1 MYQQQLQNFT
11 NENYTPDVTNY
22 IQYPDPSQNEPFN
35 RATFPSDKPIIGKH
49 IFAVDS
55 RQRDYEVYPHANNYS
70 LPIPDKYRNV
80 TGIELKAAMLP
91 RTEYNVN
98 SCNKYLDFSVGDYI
112 ATITVKNPSK
122 LIRDNN
128 GEGQFVKQLD
138 GSEVWEGKPAHGI
151 KSLEIDKPIIEVGTP
166 ATASVEIVDGY
177 ITNYQLNSNIH
188 ITNGGVGYSHSK
200 LPSVSIPGTN
210 YTKEDFIVTVGKLY
224 NAELREGQYV
234 IGGNPEMGVRG
245 IGATSDESQQSWV
258 PLNLVAEIENAMSY
272 AILTQNLD
280 AVPHIP
286 PGLAAGTPETYCY
299 ARKAWADYPTSSG
312 STFIEWEKTDYPLLF
327 TARIM
332 SQYPSVD
339 TYYGP
344 PMGPLTA
351 ADRTNVHQ
359 CETNSCRYNRL
370 YITNV
375 LIFRT
380 TGGHHPGEPL
390 GDSPFNYT
398 VLKVDNIPGGD
409 QIVYCNLNDALTP
422 MGAGRQLVDW
432 RQLKSDPHAHW
443 EFLFASGE
451 NQIINCGELLGFN
464 KKNYYH
470 AVIVPQMH
478 PENPLTESSTDPI
491 QITHFETTVLSHEQT
506 TLIPKGITY
515 SSENDYYL
523 IGDPEYIVLSFRS
536 NTGGNSFDVLN
547 DRVDSNTNSN
557 INGVFAC
564 LIFDA
569 TQPAVLEAI
578 SAGHTAVY

>member
-112 ATITVKNPSK
+112 ATITVKNPGK
-122 LIRDNN
+122 QIRHNN
-128 GEGQFVKQLD
+128 NSGKGKFVYQLD
-138 GSEVWEGKPAHGI
+138 GSEVWEGAAYNDTVQ
-151 KSLEIDKPIIEVGTP
+151 LQIDEPIIGPGTP
-166 ATASVEIVDGY
+166 ATASVDIVDGY

-245 IGATSDESQQSWV
+245 IAATSDESRQSWV

-280 AVPHIP
+280 AVPVHIP
-286 PGLAAGTPETYCY
+286 PGLALRVPPETYCY
-299 ARKAWADYPTSSG
+299 ARKAWADYPT
-312 STFIEWEKTDYPLLF
+312 TTPVTLLQTTDYPLLF

-351 ADRTNVHQ
+351 ADRTNVNQ
-359 CETNSCRYNRL
+359 CETNSCRFNRL
-370 YITNV
+370 YVTNV
-375 LIFRT
+375 LIFRN
-380 TGGHHPGEPL
+380 TGTHIFSP
-390 GDSPFNYT
+390 GDSFT
-398 VLKVDNIPGGD
+398 D
-409 QIVYCNLNDALTP
+409 
-422 MGAGRQLVDW
+422 
-432 RQLKSDPHAHW
+432 SSSHAQ
-443 EFLFASGE
+443 A
-451 NQIINCGELLGFN
+451 
-464 KKNYYH
+464 
-470 AVIVPQMH
+470 
-478 PENPLTESSTDPI
+478 I
-491 QITHFETTVLSHEQT
+491 Q
-506 TLIPKGITY
+506 Y
-515 SSENDYYL
+515 
-523 IGDPEYIVLSFRS
+523 
-536 NTGGNSFDVLN
+536 
-547 DRVDSNTNSN
+547 
-557 INGVFAC
+557 
-564 LIFDA
+564 
-569 TQPAVLEAI
+569 
-578 SAGHTAVY
+578 